1 MGKEKL
7 TEILKNLRNEV
18 SKNEIKDENTKNRI
32 EELINNLEVQI
43 ESNETVEPEDFT
55 ANITQLIEQF
65 EIEHPNITALLSK
78 LSMSLSN
85 MGI

>member
-7 TEILKNLRNEV
+7 AEILKNLRIEV
-18 SKNEIKDENTKNRI
+18 EKHEIEDENTIKSI
-32 EELINNLEVQI
+32 EELIRALEVQLENN
-43 ESNETVEPEDFT
+43 ESVETKELTE
-55 ANITQLIEQF
+55 NITQLIEQF
-65 EIEHPNITALLSK
+65 EIEHPNITELLSK

>member
-1 MGKEKL
+1 MSREKL

-18 SKNEIKDENTKNRI
+18 EKHEIEDENTIKRI
-32 EELINNLEVQI
+32 EELIRALEAQLENN
-43 ESNETVEPEDFT
+43 ESVETKELTE
-55 ANITQLIEQF
+55 NITQLIEQF
-65 EIEHPNITALLSK
+65 EIEHPNITELLSK